1 MPLDSSVL
9 QKSAEARNGLFEAV
23 MERLPKAVQA
33 SFSEAQLST
42 LKEASEAVAWGKHP
56 VDIRLSIPGLLNR
69 YYLVVVG
76 GKERRGKARV
86 ALEKTRHPLH
96 RLSNYLFIAAVIAL
110 GVYVVV
116 FTEMLYFVAHF
127 AGLLD

>member
-9 QKSAEARNGLFEAV
+9 QRSEEARNGLFEAV
-23 MERLPKAVQA
+23 MERLPKAVHD
-33 SFSEAQLST
+33 SFSEAQLSA
-42 LKEASEAVAWGKHP
+42 LKEASGAVAWGSHP

-76 GKERRGKARV
+76 GKERRNKARI
-86 ALEKTRHPLH
+86 ALEKERHPFH
-96 RLSNYLFIAAVIAL
+96 RLRNYLFIAAMIAL
-110 GVYVVV
+110 GIYAVV

-127 AGLLD
+127 AGLRD

>member
-1 MPLDSSVL
+1 MPLDSPVL
-9 QKSAEARNGLFEAV
+9 QSTDEARNGLFEAV
-23 MERLPKAVQA
+23 MERLPKAVHD
-33 SFSEAQLST
+33 SFSEAQLSA
-42 LKEASEAVAWGKHP
+42 LKEASGTVAWGKHP

-76 GKERRGKARV
+76 GKERRSKARI
-86 ALEKTRHPLH
+86 AIEKKRHPLH
-96 RLSNYLFIAAVIAL
+96 RLRNYLFIAAAMAL